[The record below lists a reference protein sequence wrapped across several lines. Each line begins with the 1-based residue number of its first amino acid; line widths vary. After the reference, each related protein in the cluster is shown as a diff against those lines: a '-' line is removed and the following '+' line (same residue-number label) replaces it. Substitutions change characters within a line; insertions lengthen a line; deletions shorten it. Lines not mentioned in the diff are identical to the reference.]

1 MTAAPGSAQGVP
13 RERLVRR
20 RAEHAVAT
28 RRVLPF
34 LMGAIT
40 VLALVTGS
48 IARLIDHKDFH
59 TLGDGIWWSVVTLG
73 TVGYGDI
80 VPHSAWGRV
89 LGCIVIVCGVTFLAF
104 LTATVTSLFV
114 SADQKEA
121 LAKVRA
127 MREESDDD
135 TRTAL
140 LEINKRLAAIDAKL
154 DRATIVGEAPR

>member
-1 MTAAPGSAQGVP
+1 LTAAPGSAQGVP

-40 VLALVTGS
+40 VLAVVTGS

-59 TLGDGIWWSVVTLG
+59 TFGDGIWWSVVTLG

-121 LAKVRA
+121 LAKVRD

-135 TRTAL
+135 IRSAL
-140 LEINKRLAAIDAKL
+140 LEINKRLAAIDTKL
-154 DRATIVGEAPR
+154 DRATGGEAPR